1 MNNLNGIKI
10 FALSSNIPLVKD
22 ICSCLHVDLS
32 SSSVSRYSD
41 GEIKLDIFETVR
53 DQDVFIVQPTS
64 PPANDTIMELL
75 IMIDALKRA
84 SAGRVT
90 AVIPYFGYSR
100 QDRKTK
106 ARDPI
111 SAKLVADIITTAGA
125 DRVLTVDLHCAQVQ
139 GFFNIPVDHL
149 NTTPLFCDYYRNS
162 GIDLSN
168 VVAVS
173 PDINSVP
180 RVRKFAEPL
189 GLPLAIIDRRSGRDG
204 NNQIFNLIGDVNGKD
219 VIIFDDMIDTAKT
232 MVIAADALKEKG
244 ANIIYAGVSHAILS
258 GSAISRIEN
267 APIEELVVLN
277 TIELSKKKQIS
288 KIKTINSSEAIANA
302 IYRIHE
308 GLAVSVLFDDLVD

>member
-10 FALSSNIPLVKD
+10 FALSSNILLVRD
-22 ICSCLHVDLS
+22 ICSCLHVPLS
-32 SSSVSRYSD
+32 SSNVSKYSD
-41 GEIKLDIFETVR
+41 GETNLNINETVR

-64 PPANDTIMELL
+64 PPANDSIMELL

-90 AVIPYFGYSR
+90 AVIPYFGYAR

-111 SAKLVADIITTAGA
+111 SAKLVADIITKAGA

-149 NTTPLFCDYYRNS
+149 NTTPLFCEYFKNR
-162 GIDLSN
+162 GLDLSN
-168 VVAVS
+168 TVAVS

-180 RVRKFAEPL
+180 KARTFAEPL

-204 NNQIFNLIGDVNGKD
+204 SNKIFNLIGDVSGKD
-219 VIIFDDMIDTAKT
+219 VIIFDDIIDTAKT
-232 MVIAADALKEKG
+232 MCIAAEALKEKG
-244 ANIIYAGVSHAILS
+244 ANNIYAGVSHAVLS
-258 GSAISRIEN
+258 GSAVSRLEN
-267 APIEELVVLN
+267 SPIEELVFLN
-277 TIELSKKKQIS
+277 TIELPKKNRIS
-288 KIKTINSSEAIANA
+288 KFKTINCSEAIANA

-308 GLAVSVLFDDLVD
+308 GLAVSVLFNDLM